1 MAEMTDRMSIDELAD
16 QAGLTRRAVR
26 YYVQQKLLPPPLGV
40 GRGKHYDATHLERIR
55 RLREL
60 QTAGYALDDIRRILD
75 GGEAP
80 EPAPTARAKLRPTGE
95 AELWTRLKISDGL
108 ELHLDLKRFNVDV
121 AQLAAAR
128 ELLRAAFGLN
138 DTALND
144 TATEGATDD
153 K

>member
-1 MAEMTDRMSIDELAD
+1 MADMTDRMSIDELAEA
-16 QAGLTRRAVR
+16 AGLTRRAVR

-40 GRGKHYDATHLERIR
+40 GRGKHYDATHLEQIR

-80 EPAPTARAKLRPTGE
+80 APTPASRAKVRPAEE

-121 AQLAAAR
+121 SRLAAAR
-128 ELLRAAFGLN
+128 ELLREAFGIN
-138 DTALND
+138 GPNR
-144 TATEGATDD
+144 EGATDSEPTA
-153 K
+153 